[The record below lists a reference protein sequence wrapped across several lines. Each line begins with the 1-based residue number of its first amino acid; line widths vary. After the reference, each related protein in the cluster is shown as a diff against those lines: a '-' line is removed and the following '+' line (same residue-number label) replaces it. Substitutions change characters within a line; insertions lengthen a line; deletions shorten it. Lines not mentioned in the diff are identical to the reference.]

1 MTTRSHRLPVHL
13 LVRAR
18 GREHPDRVAV
28 ESGDRR
34 WSYAELL
41 AHADRLS
48 AALGAGEAGRRVA
61 LCCDDSADLVAAI
74 LGVLGVRGVFVPLD
88 SAAPEARRRAEVP
101 EQRGVLVGDVHR
113 GARRVRELQ
122 VLGVGVHRLDR

>member
-88 SAAPEARRRAEVP
+88 SAAPEARRRA
-101 EQRGVLVGDVHR
+101 VLEAKIR
-113 GARRVRELQ
+113 SPS
-122 VLGVGVHRLDR
+122 